1 MSPYT
6 LSALVITLIGGTGLV
21 IHSSLPRTG
30 RIRAGFF
37 CFYTNLS
44 NLLVVLYELALFLS
58 AALGGDIMLRSL
70 TDGTVAMSMAA
81 CIWITHIIYHFV
93 LLRDFKRS
101 GGTFAD
107 SAGEAVGN
115 FCVHY
120 VTPLLVLLQ
129 WLLWA
134 DKAALT
140 VWSAVAWLLIPL
152 AYFIFAML
160 RAKTG
165 RPIGN
170 TKLLYPYPFLDLPRL
185 GPKRFWLG
193 VGRLVLFCL
202 ALGLVLVGIGR
213 LALLLK

>member
-6 LSALVITLIGGTGLV
+6 VSALVITLTGSVGLL

-30 RIRAGFF
+30 RIRAGMF

-44 NLLVVLYELALFLS
+44 NLLVVLYELALFLT
-58 AALGGDIMLRSL
+58 AILHVDGTRRIL
-70 TDGTVAMSMAA
+70 TNATVAMSMAA
-81 CIWITHIIYHFV
+81 CIWITHLIYHFV

-101 GGTFAD
+101 GGAFAD
-107 SAGEAVGN
+107 TSDEAIGN
-115 FCVHY
+115 VCVHY
-120 VTPLLVLLQ
+120 ITPLLVLLQ

-134 DKAALT
+134 DKTTLS
-140 VWSAVAWLLIPL
+140 VWSAVAWLVIPL
-152 AYFIFAML
+152 TYFVFAIL

-185 GPKRFWLG
+185 GPKKFWLG
-193 VGRLVLFCL
+193 IGKLLLFFL
-202 ALGLVLVGIGR
+202 ALGMVLVGIGK
-213 LALLLK
+213 LTFLWK